1 MSLQDI
7 LEAGRC
13 LVESDP
19 QTSEK
24 VDLKATLT
32 RRLHRCYE
40 KLTDECTVTD
50 ASSLEEVQRATGSSA
65 LRVIE
70 LVQQI
75 LDSSTTDDAVIGT
88 RDIGHLRTLIS
99 IVFKWGTEPLLAE
112 VMPLWPSKSSK
123 GRSGVQD
130 ISSAVNAYSQLATIT
145 SKLLSLVFP
154 RGMEGKV
161 AETAITTTLIHRH
174 LVDLL
179 KPCVT
184 LGWLPGSI
192 ATPATPVQDNVRPLV
207 MRLLHILPSAQI
219 IVALGGLLSWS
230 PLPLHVHRACTTL
243 LSRQLLRPDGVRG
256 LCAAIFGEEK
266 SAEDEISLDKLQ
278 HIAKILIAVPAGI
291 KPEEYFTKVI
301 PRILDLLT
309 ANVPASYRRASAFA
323 VSRMFSGDD
332 TYPHAALASSILL
345 PILHRP
351 LLENT
356 SDDAP
361 AEATPSSALDR
372 LVALVSNTDPSPELM
387 TMLLSPVASALY
399 SLKYHL
405 DRTKTSDPTLK
416 ESVGGLLLTWGRIVS
431 AEQGIDT
438 FWRIVDGE
446 GGHWEADLEG
456 SIKRVEKPNKLPSL
470 SMLTPEDREEL
481 EELDIN
487 ANILDLYPDP
497 AHFVQFLQSIDRN
510 DIAAELFVR
519 LLEAYRHSKT
529 RSEQDPTRTLLL
541 LQLVLQMQTKL
552 SGDATSGFLKRPA
565 HILAFIKHTLESLD
579 ADKNKTSE
587 KPDVT
592 DKRLET
598 LRIVP
603 SADGEDEDAAD
614 SDDEDENE
622 NTVSPDDEMLE
633 TTVNLLLS
641 ILEANEKISART
653 DPILNDIFVL
663 LEPLSMAGSDTIRPL
678 AREARVVMT
687 ARLASTSGTSPTKK
701 GDKKGDTEDV
711 QETYQ
716 KALKLLQDPIMPVRA
731 HGLLL
736 LRQLVSP
743 QSGRRP
749 RDADD
754 GVGRNSSADGRATAL
769 NIDRALLP
777 AILSIFLQCVQDDDS
792 YLYLNALQG
801 LAAMVDS
808 FGKEVLR
815 GLLND
820 YSGGLDGLRTS
831 TMTQQDLDVRVRVG
845 EALGLVIK
853 RCGEAL
859 VIYVDML
866 VPVLFNMVRSA
877 HLPTTLRTSALSLLG
892 DCVHTYAL
900 AMLPYVPDLTSAL
913 LDLLQVEGVVGD
925 TVPAKASKEKQSAAD
940 AKQPEGAKKAGGGTK
955 AGDKTKREDEE
966 KPEPAPSMDSQP
978 TSTNSKFPPL
988 RRAAL
993 HFLALLIRTATQH
1006 AYAITLGYIASTDQ
1020 DNIVRVM
1027 AREAVEEQEEL
1038 ERAVMGL

>member
-40 KLTDECTVTD
+40 KLTGECTVMD

-75 LDSSTTDDAVIGT
+75 LDGSTTNDAVIGT

-112 VMPLWPSKSSK
+112 VMPLWPLKSSK

-130 ISSAVNAYSQLATIT
+130 ISSAANAYSQLATMT

-192 ATPATPVQDNVRPLV
+192 ATPATPVQDNIRPLI

-291 KPEEYFTKVI
+291 KPEEYFTQVI

-309 ANVPASYRRASAFA
+309 ANVPASYRRANAFA
-323 VSRMFSGDD
+323 VSRMLSSDD

-345 PILHRP
+345 PMLHRP
-351 LLENT
+351 LLKNT
-356 SDDAP
+356 SDDAL
-361 AEATPSSALDR
+361 AEATPSRALDR

-416 ESVGGLLLTWGRIVS
+416 DSVGGLLSTWGRIVS

-456 SIKRVEKPNKLPSL
+456 NIKRVEKPNKLPSL

-519 LLEAYRHSKT
+519 LLEAYRESKT

-603 SADGEDEDAAD
+603 LEDGEDEAAAD

-641 ILEANEKISART
+641 ILEANENISART

-663 LEPLSMAGSDTIRPL
+663 LEPLSMAGSDAIRPL

-687 ARLASTSGTSPTKK
+687 ARLASTSGTSPA
-701 GDKKGDTEDV
+701 KKGDTEDV

-743 QSGRRP
+743 QSGGRP
-749 RDADD
+749 RDAGD
-754 GVGRNSSADGRATAL
+754 GAGRNLSVDGRATAP

-913 LDLLQVEGVVGD
+913 LDLLQVEGVVDD

-940 AKQPEGAKKAGGGTK
+940 DEK

-966 KPEPAPSMDSQP
+966 KPGPAPCMDSQP
-978 TSTNSKFPPL
+978 TSPNSKFPPL

-1027 AREAVEEQEEL
+1027 AREAVEELGEL
-1038 ERAVMGL
+1038 ERAVVGL

>member
-1 MSLQDI
+1 M
-7 LEAGRC
+7 
-13 LVESDP
+13 
-19 QTSEK
+19 
-24 VDLKATLT
+24 

-50 ASSLEEVQRATGSSA
+50 ASSLEEVQRTTASSA

-70 LVQQI
+70 QVQRI
-75 LDSSTTDDAVIGT
+75 LDSSPSDEAVIGT

-99 IVFKWGTEPLLAE
+99 IVFKWGTEPLLAA
-112 VMPLWPSKSSK
+112 VMPLWPLKSSK
-123 GRSGVQD
+123 SRSRFQD
-130 ISSAVNAYSQLATIT
+130 ISSAGNTYSQLATMA

-154 RGMEGKV
+154 CGMEGKV

-192 ATPATPVQDNVRPLV
+192 ATPATPVQDNIRPLV

-266 SAEDEISLDKLQ
+266 SAEDETSLDKLQ
-278 HIAKILIAVPAGI
+278 HVAKILIAIPAGI

-301 PRILDLLT
+301 PRILELLT

-323 VSRMFSGDD
+323 ISRMLSSDGS
-332 TYPHAALASSILL
+332 YPHAALASSILL
-345 PILHRP
+345 PMLHRP
-351 LLENT
+351 LLEYT
-356 SDDAP
+356 SDDTTTELAP
-361 AEATPSSALDR
+361 SRALDT

-416 ESVGGLLLTWGRIVS
+416 ESVGGLLSTWGRIVS
-431 AEQGIDT
+431 AEHGIDT

-446 GGHWEADLEG
+446 GGFWETDLEG
-456 SIKRVEKPNKLPSL
+456 NIKRVEKPNKLPSL
-470 SMLTPEDREEL
+470 SMLTPVDREKL
-481 EELDIN
+481 DELDIN

-519 LLEAYRHSKT
+519 LLEAYRQSKT
-529 RSEQDPTRTLLL
+529 RSEQDPTRSLLL

-552 SGDATSGFLKRPA
+552 SGDATSGFLKRPS

-579 ADKNKTSE
+579 ADKDKPSE
-587 KPDVT
+587 RLDVPDEQ
-592 DKRLET
+592 LET

-603 SADGEDEDAAD
+603 SMNEEDDDAAD
-614 SDDEDENE
+614 SDDEHEGA

-641 ILEANEKISART
+641 ILEANEDLSART

-663 LEPLSMAGSDTIRPL
+663 LEPLSMTGSDAIRPL

-687 ARLASTSGTSPTKK
+687 ARLASTSGASTSSKSSKK
-701 GDKKGDTEDV
+701 GDAEDA

-743 QSGRRP
+743 GGGKRTTGV
-749 RDADD
+749 DA
-754 GVGRNSSADGRATAL
+754 RAPT
-769 NIDRALLP
+769 IDRALLP

-820 YSGGLDGLRTS
+820 YSGKLDGLQTS
-831 TMTQQDLDVRVRVG
+831 TMTQQDLDVRIRVG

-859 VIYVDML
+859 GIYVDML
-866 VPVLFNMVRSA
+866 VPVLFSMVRSA
-877 HLPTTLRTSALSLLG
+877 YLPTTLRTSALSLLG

-925 TVPAKASKEKQSAAD
+925 TVPE
-940 AKQPEGAKKAGGGTK
+940 KAGK
-955 AGDKTKREDEE
+955 ELPAKTEQQLAEGRK
-966 KPEPAPSMDSQP
+966 KPEHARRPKPAPSMDSLP

-993 HFLALLIRTATQH
+993 HFLALLIRTTTQH
-1006 AYAITLGYIASTDQ
+1006 RAKITLGYIASTDQ
-1020 DNIVRVM
+1020 DGIVRVM
-1027 AREAVEEQEEL
+1027 AREAVEELGEL
-1038 ERAVMGL
+1038 ERAL